1 MGASTVVGLLER
13 REALSHAGML
23 QTLDAV
29 LSVVGMA
36 TLCAEWGETELRR
49 ANLDAVRAHAVAYV
63 DSCDTEQRPATLV
76 GLLARFKELATENKR
91 EYKPRRD
98 NQAVLGADNAVTVCT
113 WHKSK
118 GLEWPVVVL
127 FGIEASTLPRATG
140 VHVASD
146 TEEFDASDPLAGR
159 WVRYWPNPYHKAT
172 RGPVRTVLEQSS
184 EYEDL
189 LEKSQ
194 RERLRVLYVIWT
206 RARDRLVLTAMEGK
220 LLAGALG
227 ELSAIDETLISE
239 PTQSPA
245 VWAGREVHLTIAP
258 CSPEDPA
265 PEPPTPGCSYVTAGV
280 KDYPPAFI
288 APSGIEASGT
298 TGMPIHLGDPIE
310 VRGNPNPLD
319 LGNAIHSF
327 LAADS
332 VELDD
337 VVRKSIAEGLLTRWG
352 LSENL
357 DPSDLVAM
365 FDRLTAWIATE
376 WPEGTLHREWP
387 LRHRLEDGSV
397 VRGSLDGFVEAEGRG
412 AVLDHKALDAGVEAS
427 VTLAAGYAGQLGAYA
442 DGVREARDYSEVR
455 TFVHLPLA
463 GHIVEVHLT

>member
-1 MGASTVVGLLER
+1 
-13 REALSHAGML
+13 
-23 QTLDAV
+23 
-29 LSVVGMA
+29 
-36 TLCAEWGETELRR
+36 
-49 ANLDAVRAHAVAYV
+49 
-63 DSCDTEQRPATLV
+63 
-76 GLLARFKELATENKR
+76 
-91 EYKPRRD
+91 
-98 NQAVLGADNAVTVCT
+98 
-113 WHKSK
+113 
-118 GLEWPVVVL
+118 
-127 FGIEASTLPRATG
+127 
-140 VHVASD
+140 
-146 TEEFDASDPLAGR
+146 
-159 WVRYWPNPYHKAT
+159 
-172 RGPVRTVLEQSS
+172 VRTVLEQSP

-206 RARDRLVLTAMEGK
+206 RARDRLVLTALEGK

-227 ELSAIDETLISE
+227 ELSAIDENLISE
-239 PTQSPA
+239 PTQSPT

-265 PEPPTPGCSYVTAGV
+265 PEAPTPGRSYVTAGV

-337 VVRKSIAEGLLTRWG
+337 DVRKSIAEGLLTRWG

-387 LRHRLEDGSV
+387 LRHRLDDGSV
-397 VRGSLDGFVEAEGRG
+397 VRGSLDGFIEAEGRG